1 MSDINISA
9 LQFDHKI
16 GLFGDHE
23 GKQDLLR
30 ISEIK
35 NLSIYQIAKF
45 KKSEVQSNQI
55 KIDGLSLPQENPL
68 VSSNENLRILW
79 IGPETWICIS
89 TKSNLKDPISS
100 ACSDNDFAITDL
112 SHSRAVIE
120 VKGNHTL
127 DVIKKGSPLNVNDNV
142 FTEGN
147 CANTTYNGINI
158 LIDFISNNPK
168 TIRLFALRSFGG
180 SFYHSI
186 TDAALEFGYE
196 GV

>member
-1 MSDINISA
+1 MSDTNISA

-23 GKQDLLR
+23 GKQDLLK

-35 NLSIYQIAKF
+35 NLSIYQVAKF
-45 KKSEVQSNQI
+45 KKSEVQSNQV
-55 KIDGLSLPQENPL
+55 KIDGLPLPQQNPL
-68 VSSNENLRILW
+68 VSANENLRILW
-79 IGPETWICIS
+79 IGPDTWICIS
-89 TKSNLKDPISS
+89 TNANLIDLISS

-127 DVIKKGSPLNVNDNV
+127 DVIKKGSPLNVNDNI

-158 LIDFISNNPK
+158 LIDFVSNNPK

>member
-1 MSDINISA
+1 MSDTNVSA

-23 GKQDLLR
+23 NKQDLLK

-35 NLSIYQIAKF
+35 NLSIFQVAKF
-45 KKSEVQSNQI
+45 RKSEVQSNQI

-68 VSSNENLRILW
+68 ISANENIRILW
-79 IGPETWICIS
+79 IGPETWLCIS
-89 TKSNLKDPISS
+89 TNSNLKNLISS
-100 ACSDNDFAITDL
+100 ACNDNDFAITDL
-112 SHSRAVIE
+112 SHSRATVEI
-120 VKGNHTL
+120 KGNHTL
-127 DVIKKGSPLNVNDNV
+127 DVIKKGSPLNVNENI
-142 FTEGN
+142 FKEGN

-168 TIRLFALRSFGG
+168 TIRLYALRSFGG

>member
-1 MSDINISA
+1 MSDANISA

-16 GLFGDHE
+16 GLFGDYE
-23 GKQDLLR
+23 GNQDLLK

-35 NLSIYQIAKF
+35 NLSIYQVAKF
-45 KKSEVQSNQI
+45 RKSEVQSNQI

-68 VSSNENLRILW
+68 VSANENLRILW

-89 TKSNLKDPISS
+89 TKSNLKDLISS

-112 SHSRAVIE
+112 SHSRATVEI
-120 VKGNHTL
+120 KGANAL
-127 DVIKKGSPLNVNDNV
+127 DVIKKGSPLNVNENV
-142 FTEGN
+142 FKEGN

-168 TIRLFALRSFGG
+168 TIRLYALRSFGG

>member
-1 MSDINISA
+1 MSDTNISA

-23 GKQDLLR
+23 GKQDLLK

-35 NLSIYQIAKF
+35 NLSIYQVAKF
-45 KKSEVQSNQI
+45 KKSEVQTSQI
-55 KIDGLSLPQENPL
+55 KIDGLSLPQQNPL
-68 VSSNENLRILW
+68 VSANENLRILW
-79 IGPETWICIS
+79 IGPDTWICIS
-89 TKSNLKDPISS
+89 TNANLIDLISS

-127 DVIKKGSPLNVNDNV
+127 DVIKKGSPLNVNDNI

>member
-1 MSDINISA
+1 MSDTNVSA

-23 GKQDLLR
+23 GKQDLLK

-35 NLSIYQIAKF
+35 NLSIYQVAKF
-45 KKSEVQSNQI
+45 KKSEVQTSQI
-55 KIDGLSLPQENPL
+55 KIDGLSLPQQNPL
-68 VSSNENLRILW
+68 VSANENLRILW
-79 IGPETWICIS
+79 IGPDTWICIS
-89 TKSNLKDPISS
+89 TNANLIDLISS

-127 DVIKKGSPLNVNDNV
+127 DIIKKGSPLNVNDNV

>member
-16 GLFGDHE
+16 GLFGDHA
-23 GKQDLLR
+23 GKQDLLK

-35 NLSIYQIAKF
+35 NLSIYQVAKF
-45 KKSEVQSNQI
+45 RKSEVQSNQI
-55 KIDGLSLPQENPL
+55 KIEGLSLPQENPL
-68 VSSNENLRILW
+68 VSANENLRILW

-89 TKSNLKDPISS
+89 TKSNLKDLISS

-112 SHSRAVIE
+112 SHSRATIE
-120 VKGNHTL
+120 IKGAHAL
-127 DVIKKGSPLNVNDNV
+127 DVIKKGSPLNVNENI
-142 FTEGN
+142 FKEGN

-168 TIRLFALRSFGG
+168 TIRLYALRSFGG

>member
-1 MSDINISA
+1 MSDTNISA

-16 GLFGDHE
+16 GLFGDHDN
-23 GKQDLLR
+23 KQDLLK

-35 NLSIYQIAKF
+35 NLSIFQLAKF
-45 KKSEVQSNQI
+45 RKSEVQSNQI

-68 VSSNENLRILW
+68 ISANENLRILW
-79 IGPETWICIS
+79 IGPETWLCIS
-89 TKSNLKDPISS
+89 SNSNLGDLISS

-112 SHSRAVIE
+112 SHSRAIVEI
-120 VKGNHTL
+120 KGAHAL
-127 DVIKKGSPLNVNDNV
+127 DVIKKGSPLNVNESV
-142 FTEGN
+142 FKEGN

-158 LIDFISNNPK
+158 LIEFISNNPK
-168 TIRLFALRSFGG
+168 TFRLYALRSFGG

-196 GV
+196 GI

>member
-1 MSDINISA
+1 MSDTNISA

-16 GLFGDHE
+16 GLFGDCE
-23 GKQDLLR
+23 GKQDLLK

-35 NLSIYQIAKF
+35 NLSIYQVAKF
-45 KKSEVQSNQI
+45 RKSEVQSNQI

-68 VSSNENLRILW
+68 VSANENLRILW

-89 TKSNLKDPISS
+89 TKSNLKDLISL
-100 ACSDNDFAITDL
+100 AFNDNDFAITDL
-112 SHSRAVIE
+112 SHSRAAVEI
-120 VKGNHTL
+120 KGAHTL
-127 DVIKKGSPLNVNDNV
+127 DVIKKGSPLNVNENV
-142 FTEGN
+142 FKEGN

-168 TIRLFALRSFGG
+168 TIRLYALRSFGG

-186 TDAALEFGYE
+186 TDAALECGYE